1 MFVLYRDMR
10 TYGLREDIYTE
21 ARPKGV
27 QFIKYDLEKE
37 IKVNPE
43 ESSIEVVSTDTS
55 LSPNSRFIVTRRVA

>member
-1 MFVLYRDMR
+1 VFVLYRDLR

-37 IKVNPE
+37 IKVNPR
-43 ESSIEVVSTDTS
+43 IPV
-55 LSPNSRFIVTRRVA
+55 LL